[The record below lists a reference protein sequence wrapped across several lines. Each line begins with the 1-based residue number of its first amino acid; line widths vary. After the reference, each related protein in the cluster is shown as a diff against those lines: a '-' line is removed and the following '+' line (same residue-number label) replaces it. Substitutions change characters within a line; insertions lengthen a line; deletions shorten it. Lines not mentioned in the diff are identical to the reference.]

1 MLLAAMTG
9 AARASA
15 QAMPGMRD
23 SVPTL
28 ELVLARRAGGTA
40 WLPDDAVMGHEAAS
54 NTWAGT
60 VHGTAFVQYA
70 ATGGTRTAHQFGSV
84 NWVEGRLA
92 GPVGRGMLALGM
104 MVSAEPWTLPAPG
117 APELLQVAVPY
128 HGVLIADRQPPHL
141 ALMDV
146 SVAYLAPVGRDLVA
160 GVYLAGVGD
169 PALGPPAYLHRP
181 AALDDPTLPLG
192 HHTQDGTH
200 ASEGVVSVD
209 LATSTVHVEGSVF
222 NGAHPIA
229 GDVLPTYAGA
239 RLDSWGLRATLNP
252 GARSSLAAWYG
263 YVAGGS
269 GLHVHDAEHR
279 LGASWLYAERM
290 HGAPRWAVSV
300 IASANVPTATG
311 QFLPSALVETIWTL
325 AAETALFSRFEYVRR
340 TAAELALTG
349 SVPGQLDVGA
359 AALGAARR
367 VWARAPWAVWLGARG
382 TIDFVPASLG
392 PFYGSRLP
400 VGVLGY
406 LQVRAGSHEGRE
418 STISARAS
426 SVPGGALTTLGSSAM
441 P

>member
-1 MLLAAMTG
+1 MAGVALLVATTG
-9 AARASA
+9 GARASG

-40 WLPDDAVMGHEAAS
+40 WLPDDAVMGHGAPSA
-54 NTWAGT
+54 TWVGT

-70 ATGGTRTAHQFGSV
+70 ATGGTRAAHQFGSV
-84 NWVEGRLA
+84 NWVEGRLS
-92 GPVGRGMLALGM
+92 GPVGRGVLALGM

-117 APELLQVAVPY
+117 APELLQVALPY
-128 HGVLIADRQPPHL
+128 QGVLVADRQPPHL

-146 SVAYLAPVGRDLVA
+146 SVAYLAPVARDLVA

-169 PALGPPAYLHRP
+169 PTLGPPAYLHRP

-200 ASEGVVSVD
+200 GSEGVVSID
-209 LATSTVHVEGSVF
+209 LATSTVHLEGSVF

-229 GDVLPTYAGA
+229 GDVLPTYTGA
-239 RLDSWGLRATLNP
+239 RLDSWGLRATVNP
-252 GARSSLAAWYG
+252 SARSSLAAWYG

-269 GLHVHDAEHR
+269 GLHVHNAEHR
-279 LGASWLYAERM
+279 VGASWLYA
-290 HGAPRWAVSV
+290 APMPAASRWTVSV

-311 QFLPSALVETIWTL
+311 QYLPSALVEASWTL
-325 AAETALFSRFEYVRR
+325 AAETALFTRFEYVRR
-340 TAAELALTG
+340 SAAELALTG
-349 SVPGQLDVGA
+349 SVPGLLDVGG

-367 VWARAPWAVWLGARG
+367 VWARAPWAVWVGARG
-382 TIDFVPASLG
+382 TVDVVPASLG

-400 VGVLGY
+400 VGALLY
-406 LQVRAGSHEGRE
+406 LQVRAGSHEGR
-418 STISARAS
+418 
-426 SVPGGALTTLGSSAM
+426 
-441 P
+441 